1 MKPLVRTNLYKR
13 QYGAA
18 LITALVFMGILTM
31 LGISAMR
38 SNLLDV
44 KIHNAMKNRLNAFQC
59 AESALRQGEL
69 YIEELDVRPSDFEL
83 GVPLQSQQ
91 EVWSMEDSTIDKL
104 VNLDDSFW
112 LTNGW
117 GDWSLSHTSTEIG
130 CAEQANYI
138 VQSMGGSGT
147 GEAQDLSI
155 EAQTNQQVN
164 GYRITSRS
172 AGVSGKAAVIVQ
184 STYIRQF

>member
-1 MKPLVRTNLYKR
+1 MKPLARTNLYKQ

-69 YIEELDVRPSDFEL
+69 YIENLDVRPSDSEL
-83 GVPLQSQQ
+83 GVPVQSQQ
-91 EVWSMEDSTIDKL
+91 EVWSMEDTTIDRL
-104 VNLDDSFW
+104 VNLNSSFW

-117 GDWSLSHTSTEIG
+117 GDWALSHTSTEVG
-130 CAEQANYI
+130 CADQANYI
-138 VQSMGGSGT
+138 VQSMGSAGT
-147 GEAQDLSI
+147 GLTQDLSI
-155 EAQTNQQVN
+155 SAQTNEQIS
-164 GYRITSRS
+164 GYRITSQS
-172 AGVSGKAAVIVQ
+172 AGVSGKATVIVQ
-184 STYIRQF
+184 STYLRRF